1 LRFGCAALLVAWVL
15 VRLKD
20 AEPLAWRALR
30 LAGLAGGCAAVL
42 WMNSQGWVVAW
53 PWFAPLGLVFAFS
66 FGWALA
72 RERREL
78 A

>member
-1 LRFGCAALLVAWVL
+1 MHS
-15 VRLKD
+15 
-20 AEPLAWRALR
+20 P
-30 LAGLAGGCAAVL
+30 GG
-42 WMNSQGWVVAW
+42 VVAW